1 MYSASYLSDVHTARE
16 ELARLTAIETN
27 LRKQIIDL
35 RTNCRGNHSAE
46 AWATIY
52 TERLQQDVRP
62 SINECLKYLAKH
74 A

>member
-1 MYSASYLSDVHTARE
+1 MYSATYLPDVHAARE

-35 RTNCRGNHSAE
+35 RTNCRGNSSAE
-46 AWATIY
+46 TWATIY
-52 TERLQQDVRP
+52 TERLQQNVRP
-62 SINECLKYLAKH
+62 GINECLKYLAKH

>member
-1 MYSASYLSDVHTARE
+1 MYSATYLLDVHAARE

-35 RTNCRGNHSAE
+35 RTNDKGSQSAE
-46 AWATIY
+46 TWATIY
-52 TERLQQDVRP
+52 TERLQQNVRP
-62 SINECLKYLAKH
+62 AINECLKYLAQH

>member
-1 MYSASYLSDVHTARE
+1 MYSATYLPDVHHARR

-27 LRKQIIDL
+27 LRKQIVDL
-35 RTNCRGNHSAE
+35 RTNYKGNNSAE
-46 AWATIY
+46 TWARIY
-52 TERLQQDVRP
+52 TERLQQNVRP

>member
-1 MYSASYLSDVHTARE
+1 MYTNTYLRDAHHARE

-27 LRKQIIDL
+27 LRKQVIDL
-35 RTNCRGNHSAE
+35 RTSCKGNSSAE
-46 AWATIY
+46 TWATIY